1 MNEVEKILEAF
12 GTKVVED
19 LRKSLSEKLQARASR
34 YQSKYNSGSTNP
46 GESALGAS
54 IKYRIVDSS
63 DGIKLNVL
71 LNDYWEAVDTGRKPA
86 GVLKEAKI
94 DKWIKKRNII
104 SSFIK
109 SNLEDRIENQNRRNK
124 TNRETKVLQKLTFA
138 EALKAMDFL
147 VRRKL
152 QNKGYEGNYF
162 FNEVMEDGRQEKLI
176 VDIRTALK
184 KDVEIILKTN
194 LEIKTYGESG
204 IR

>member
-19 LRKSLSEKLQARASR
+19 LRKSLSEKLQAKASR

-54 IKYRIVDSS
+54 IKYRILDSS
-63 DGIKLNVL
+63 EGIKLNVY

-124 TNRETKVLQKLTFA
+124 TNRETKVLKKLTFA
-138 EALKAMDFL
+138 DALEAMDFL

-152 QNKGYEGNYF
+152 QNKGYEGIHF
-162 FNEVMEDGRQEKLI
+162 FNEVMEDGRQQQLTK
-176 VDIRTALK
+176 DIAAAMK
-184 KDVEIILKTN
+184 KDIEIVIKTN
-194 LEIKTYGESG
+194 RYEKE
-204 IR
+204 

>member
-1 MNEVEKILEAF
+1 MNEVEIILEAF

-19 LRKSLSEKLQARASR
+19 LRKSLSEKLQAKASR

-63 DGIKLNVL
+63 EGIKLNVL
-71 LNDYWEAVDTGRKPA
+71 LNDYWEAVDTGRKAA

-104 SSFIK
+104 SSFQK

-124 TNRETKVLQKLTFA
+124 TNRETKVLKKLTFA
-138 EALKAMDFL
+138 EAVKAMDFL

-152 QNKGYEGNYF
+152 QNKGYEGIHF
-162 FNEVMEDGRQEKLI
+162 FNEVMEDGRQQQLTK
-176 VDIRTALK
+176 DIAAAMK
-184 KDVEIILKTN
+184 KDIEIIIKTN
-194 LEIKTYGESG
+194 RYGDNNT
-204 IR
+204 